1 MGSYAHIQACM
12 VAPVARIRGNRLQV
26 VAAQLPE
33 NLSCVKICVL
43 RDSPDL
49 LVIENKAL
57 WKLVSGLF
65 GRVRRLSRLVA

>member
-1 MGSYAHIQACM
+1 MF
-12 VAPVARIRGNRLQV
+12 RLF
-26 VAAQLPE
+26 LP
-33 NLSCVKICVL
+33 LSCVMNPGK
-43 RDSPDL
+43 DSPDL